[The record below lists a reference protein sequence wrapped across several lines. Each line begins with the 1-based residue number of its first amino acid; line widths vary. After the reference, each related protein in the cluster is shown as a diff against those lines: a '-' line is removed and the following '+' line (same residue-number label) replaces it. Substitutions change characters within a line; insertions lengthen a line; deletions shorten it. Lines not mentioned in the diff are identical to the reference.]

1 MQQKREI
8 LGKIKGAFLKEEDAK
23 EAAKGFGF
31 WGSDGYILPL
41 KLYENIEEYKNDNWN
56 SYFIERIGGDR
67 NYERKL

>member
-1 MQQKREI
+1 MLQKREI

-41 KLYENIEEYKNDNWN
+41 KLYENIEEYKNDN
-56 SYFIERIGGDR
+56 
-67 NYERKL
+67 